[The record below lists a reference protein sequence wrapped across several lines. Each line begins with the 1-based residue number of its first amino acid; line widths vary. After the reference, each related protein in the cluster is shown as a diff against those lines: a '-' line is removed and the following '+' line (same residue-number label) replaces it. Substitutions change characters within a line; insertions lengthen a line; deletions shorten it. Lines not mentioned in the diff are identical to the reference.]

1 VQAENVEKADD
12 PDSVPSSPSSSEAS
26 SSGTADHASDLP
38 FGSSKFS
45 QAEATGDFQSLGAE
59 RAGQKKSALREY
71 VEQFDQQTMVEMTRI
86 VSAEGAALVEAQT
99 SALFG
104 DLKQLQRQMQ
114 VCLCCCIPIDG

>member
-1 VQAENVEKADD
+1 MCDRYV
-12 PDSVPSSPSSSEAS
+12 SV
-26 SSGTADHASDLP
+26 DIC
-38 FGSSKFS
+38 
-45 QAEATGDFQSLGAE
+45 
-59 RAGQKKSALREY
+59 RY

-114 VCLCCCIPIDG
+114 VLTPVFCQSVHCSADRRCSFVQGWDYLPVACGIAACICFVSIKVRGL